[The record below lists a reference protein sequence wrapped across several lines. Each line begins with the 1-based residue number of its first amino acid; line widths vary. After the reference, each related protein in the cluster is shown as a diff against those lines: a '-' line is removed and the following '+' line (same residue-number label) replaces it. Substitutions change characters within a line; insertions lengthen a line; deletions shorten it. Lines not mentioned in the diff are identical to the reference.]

1 MSSMVE
7 TPSYHHSWSY
17 IPVTRYPTVETKYG
31 KELARELKQ
40 ACKIAKQT
48 IGIKQREQK
57 RYYDQKSREVK
68 LKVRDLIMLKTEPRF
83 KLDRSFKEPF
93 IVRSLSSS
101 STNAMIQL
109 KDESAAELLN
119 VLRQWLFCCD
129 AGMITATL

>member
-1 MSSMVE
+1 
-7 TPSYHHSWSY
+7 
-17 IPVTRYPTVETKYG
+17 
-31 KELARELKQ
+31 LKQ

-101 STNAMIQL
+101 STNAMIHL

-129 AGMITATL
+129 VGMITATL